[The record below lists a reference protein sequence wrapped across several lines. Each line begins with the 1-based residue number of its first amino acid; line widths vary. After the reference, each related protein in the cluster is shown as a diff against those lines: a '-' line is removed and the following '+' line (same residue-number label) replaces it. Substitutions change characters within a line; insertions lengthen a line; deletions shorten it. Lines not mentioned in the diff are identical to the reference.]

1 MMRKIRFEP
10 GVTYFK
16 PAGVPMAQLEEV
28 TLSFEELEALR
39 LQNIDGLGQEDSAKK
54 MCVSQPT
61 FNRVIKEAR
70 KKVTEALV
78 NGKAIKIEGGD
89 YKK

>member
-1 MMRKIRFEP
+1 
-10 GVTYFK
+10 
-16 PAGVPMAQLEEV
+16 MAQLEEV

-39 LQNIDGLGQEDSAKK
+39 LQNIDGLGQDESAKK
-54 MCVSQPT
+54 MAVSQPT

-78 NGKAIKIEGGD
+78 NGNAIKIKGGD

>member
-54 MCVSQPT
+54 MDVSQPT

-78 NGKAIKIEGGD
+78 NGNAIKIKGGD